1 MGTFLKVV
9 GILWVLIGAG
19 ILLGTPWAEP
29 SKGGVAF
36 GFMLNMLIFAILIPG
51 LVIYFI
57 GVGMKK
63 GQHAATEASARKK
76 TGTPNGMD

>member
-1 MGTFLKVV
+1 MGTVLKVV

-19 ILLGTPWAEP
+19 ILLGTPWAE
-29 SKGGVAF
+29 SSRGGVAF
-36 GFMLNMLIFAILIPG
+36 GFMVNMLIFAVLIPG

-63 GQHAATEASARKK
+63 RQDATTEVATKK
-76 TGTPNGMD
+76 SDWRAD

>member
-1 MGTFLKVV
+1 MGTFLKVI

-19 ILLGTPWAEP
+19 FLLGTPWGGS
-29 SKGGVAF
+29 SKGGVVF
-36 GFMLNMLIFAILIPG
+36 GFMLNMLIFAVLIPG

-63 GQHAATEASARKK
+63 RQDGATEASAKK
-76 TGTPNGMD
+76 ATGAPNEMK

>member
-9 GILWVLIGAG
+9 GIMWVLIGAG
-19 ILLGTPWAEP
+19 ILLGTPWVES

-36 GFMLNMLIFAILIPG
+36 GFMVNMLIFAVLIPG
-51 LVIYFI
+51 MVLYFI

-63 GQHAATEASARKK
+63 RQDAGKEAETKK
-76 TGTPNGMD
+76 STGAPTGMD